1 MHIENVFFFLS
12 SSPSPML
19 ILLTC
24 TVLTR
29 PFFFSIRIIDFLI
42 YRIHQIIIIFFFF
55 FSFSF
60 PLAFL
65 MPLPVVYLYFH
76 MMLMMM
82 LLVAVDCGSGLG

>member
-19 ILLTC
+19 IPLTC

-55 FSFSF
+55 FSSF

-76 MMLMMM
+76 MMLM